1 MPGSGVSQPD
11 DPPKELIDLMV
22 EDIESRGE
30 KPRSAAE
37 PTDSQKSARGNY
49 EQQFRFPV
57 ILPNNDDGVA
67 RYNASKQD
75 GEWEVKHLGTQRVP

>member
-1 MPGSGVSQPD
+1 MPGSGISQPD

-22 EDIESRGE
+22 KDIESRGE

-37 PTDSQKSARGNY
+37 PTDSQKSARGDY

-67 RYNASKQD
+67 RYNVSKQD
-75 GEWEVKHLGTQRVP
+75 GEWEVEHLGTQRSP